1 MLRSKAGIAVSRLRS
16 SHQCGSTTYTSVLLG
31 MTPIRLIDLFRYYK
45 RLGHQDA
52 AIHEL
57 EQAIN
62 AAAPGLLGRDQ
73 DWYSTWSSAV
83 EAPASY
89 DNDWNGVM
97 AAAAVAGAKFPEVV
111 AAQWA
116 LESGWGKHISGQHN
130 YVGLKGGGTS
140 TTTREFLD
148 GQWVTI
154 TDSFIDFPSLAA
166 CVEYLVSRWYKDYE
180 QHKGVNRA
188 DDRNE
193 CARLLVREGYAT
205 DPRYAEKLIAI
216 MQSQFGSEGLILDV
230 PYEYQLDNMS
240 GTGYR
245 ECFSSSCAMIA
256 RYHGQVDSDDEYN
269 IIRARFGDT
278 TDAQAQV
285 KALRSLG
292 FDARF
297 RTDCSAATLEAEI
310 DAGRPVA
317 VGWLHQGRVT
327 APTGGGHWTV
337 AIGYTEDTIVH
348 NDPNGEADM
357 KNGGYISNHISR
369 GARVE
374 YSRKNWLR
382 RWEIDGPNTGWAIL
396 VKPEF

>member
-1 MLRSKAGIAVSRLRS
+1 MK
-16 SHQCGSTTYTSVLLG
+16 
-31 MTPIRLIDLFRYYK
+31 LINFFRHYK

-52 AIHEL
+52 AIEEL
-57 EQAIN
+57 EEAII
-62 AAAPGLLGRDQ
+62 AAAPNLLNRDQ

-83 EAPASY
+83 EEPSAY
-89 DNDWNGVM
+89 TNDWDGFIS
-97 AAAAVAGAKFPEVV
+97 AAIEAGAKFPECV

-116 LESGWGKHISGQHN
+116 LESGWGEHTSGRHN
-130 YVGLKGGGTS
+130 YFGLKGPGTS

-154 TDSFIDFPSLAA
+154 DDSFIDFPSLAA
-166 CVEYLVSRWYKDYE
+166 CVKYLVSRWYQDYQ

-188 DDRNE
+188 SDRNE
-193 CARLLVREGYAT
+193 CANMLVTEGYAT
-205 DPRYAEKLIAI
+205 DPEYAAKLIKI
-216 MQSQFGSEGLILDV
+216 MDSQVVKPSEVILDV
-230 PYEYQLDNMS
+230 PYEYQLDNLS

-269 IIRARFGDT
+269 IIRARYGDT
-278 TDAQAQV
+278 TDPQAQV

-297 RTDCSAATLEAEI
+297 RTDCSATTIESEI
-310 DAGRPVA
+310 NAGRPIA
-317 VGWLHQGRVT
+317 VGWLHNGPST
-327 APTGGGHWTV
+327 SPTGGGHWSCV
-337 AIGYTEDTIVH
+337 IGYTDETIVH

-357 KNGGYISNHISR
+357 VNGGYIGNSASL
-369 GARVE
+369 GAGIE

-382 RWEIDGPNTGWAIL
+382 RWEVDGEATGWAIL
-396 VKPEF
+396 VNPEF

>member
-1 MLRSKAGIAVSRLRS
+1 M
-16 SHQCGSTTYTSVLLG
+16 TFTSAHLG
-31 MTPIRLIDLFRYYK
+31 MSPTTPIRLISLIRHYK

-52 AIHEL
+52 AILEL
-57 EQAIN
+57 EQR
-62 AAAPGLLGRDQ
+62 LLKADPTVFNRDQ
-73 DWYSTWSSAV
+73 DWYSTWAAAV
-83 EAPASY
+83 EPAASY
-89 DNDWNGVM
+89 DNNWNGIM

-116 LESGWGKHISGQHN
+116 LESGWGKHVSGQHN
-130 YVGLKGGGTS
+130 YFGLKGSGTS
-140 TTTREFLD
+140 TITREFLD

-166 CVEYLVSRWYKDYE
+166 CVEYLVSRWYQDYQ
-180 QHKGVNRA
+180 QHHGVNRA

-193 CARLLVREGYAT
+193 CAQLLVSEGYAT
-205 DPRYAEKLIAI
+205 DPAYETKLIAI
-216 MQSQFGSEGLILDV
+216 MDSQLGQPGELILDV
-230 PYEYQLDNMS
+230 PYEYQLDNAS

-245 ECFSSSCAMIA
+245 ECFSSTCAMIA
-256 RYHGQVDSDDEYN
+256 RYYGQVDSDDEYN

-297 RTDCSAATLEAEI
+297 RTDCSIATLETEI
-310 DAGRPVA
+310 NAGRPVA
-317 VGWLHQGRVT
+317 VGWLHHGPST
-327 APTGGGHWTV
+327 APRGGGHWTCV
-337 AIGYTEDTIVH
+337 IGYTEDTIVH

-357 KNGGYISNHISR
+357 VNGGYVGNLASL

-374 YSRKNWLR
+374 YSRKNWQR
-382 RWEIDGPNTGWAIL
+382 RWEVDGASTGWAIL
-396 VKPEF
+396 VKPKF

>member
-1 MLRSKAGIAVSRLRS
+1 M
-16 SHQCGSTTYTSVLLG
+16 TYTSVRLG
-31 MTPIRLIDLFRYYK
+31 SMNATPIRLIDLFRYYQK
-45 RLGHQDA
+45 LGHQTA
-52 AIHEL
+52 AINEL

-62 AAAPGLLGRDQ
+62 AAAPGLLARDQ

-83 EAPASY
+83 EAPASF
-89 DNDWNGVM
+89 DNDWNGIM

-116 LESGWGKHISGQHN
+116 LESGWGKHTSGQHN
-130 YVGLKGGGTS
+130 YFGLKGSGTS

-166 CVEYLVSRWYKDYE
+166 CVEYLVSRWYKDYQ

-205 DPRYAEKLIAI
+205 DPKYAEKLIAI
-216 MQSQFGSEGLILDV
+216 MQSQLGSEGLILDV
-230 PYEYQLDNMS
+230 PYEYQLDNAS

-245 ECFSSSCAMIA
+245 ECFSSTCAMIA
-256 RYHGQVDSDDEYN
+256 RYHGQVDSDDEYS

-278 TDAQAQV
+278 TDPQAQV

-297 RTDCSAATLEAEI
+297 RTDCSVATLEAEI

-317 VGWLHQGRVT
+317 VGWLHHGPST
-327 APTGGGHWTV
+327 APRGGGHWTCV
-337 AIGYTEDTIVH
+337 IGYTEDTIVH

-357 KNGGYISNHISR
+357 INGGYIGNSASL

-382 RWEIDGPNTGWAIL
+382 RWEIDGPSTGWAIL

>member
-1 MLRSKAGIAVSRLRS
+1 M
-16 SHQCGSTTYTSVLLG
+16 TYTSVLLG
-31 MTPIRLIDLFRYYK
+31 SMIRLIDLFKYYQK
-45 RLGHQDA
+45 LGHQDA

-62 AAAPGLLGRDQ
+62 AAAPGLLARDQ

-83 EAPASY
+83 EAPASF
-89 DNDWNGVM
+89 DNDWNGIM

-116 LESGWGKHISGQHN
+116 LESGWGKHVSGQHN
-130 YVGLKGGGTS
+130 YFGLKGPGTS

-154 TDSFIDFPSLAA
+154 ADSFIDFPSLAA
-166 CVEYLVSRWYKDYE
+166 CVKYLVSRWYKDYE
-180 QHKGVNRA
+180 QHQGVNRA

-193 CARLLVREGYAT
+193 CAKLLVREGYAT
-205 DPRYAEKLIAI
+205 DPAYATKLIAI
-216 MQSQFGSEGLILDV
+216 MQSQLGSEGLILDV
-230 PYEYQLDNMS
+230 PYEYQLDNAS

-245 ECFSSSCAMIA
+245 ECFSSTCAMIA

-278 TDAQAQV
+278 TDAQAQL

-297 RTDCSAATLEAEI
+297 RTDCSIATLEAEI

-317 VGWLHQGRVT
+317 VGWLHHGPST
-327 APTGGGHWTV
+327 APRGGGHWTCV
-337 AIGYTEDTIVH
+337 IGYTEDTIVH

-357 KNGGYISNHISR
+357 INGGYVGNSAAL

-374 YSRKNWLR
+374 YSRNNWLR
-382 RWEIDGPNTGWAIL
+382 RWEVDGPSTGWAIL

>member
-1 MLRSKAGIAVSRLRS
+1 MPRLKAGIAVSRLRC
-16 SHQCGSTTYTSVLLG
+16 SHQCGSTIYTSVLPG
-31 MTPIRLIDLFRYYK
+31 SMIRLIDLFKYYQK
-45 RLGHQDA
+45 LGHQDA

-62 AAAPGLLGRDQ
+62 AAAPDLLSRDQ

-83 EAPASY
+83 EAPASF
-89 DNDWNGVM
+89 DNDWNGIM

-116 LESGWGKHISGQHN
+116 LESGWGKHVSGQHN
-130 YVGLKGGGTS
+130 YFGLKGPGTS

-154 TDSFIDFPSLAA
+154 ADSFIDFPSLAA
-166 CVEYLVSRWYKDYE
+166 CVKYLVSRWYKDYE
-180 QHKGVNRA
+180 QHQGVNRA

-193 CARLLVREGYAT
+193 CAKLLVREGYAT
-205 DPRYAEKLIAI
+205 DPAYATKLIAI
-216 MQSQFGSEGLILDV
+216 MQSQLGSEGLILDV
-230 PYEYQLDNMS
+230 PYEYQLDNAS

-245 ECFSSSCAMIA
+245 ECFSSTCAMIA

-278 TDAQAQV
+278 TDAQAQL

-297 RTDCSAATLEAEI
+297 RTDCSIATLEAEI

-317 VGWLHQGRVT
+317 VGWLHHGPST
-327 APTGGGHWTV
+327 APRGGGHWTCV
-337 AIGYTEDTIVH
+337 IGYTEDTIVH

-357 KNGGYISNHISR
+357 INGGYVGNSAAL

-374 YSRKNWLR
+374 YSRNNWLR
-382 RWEIDGPNTGWAIL
+382 RWEVDGPSTGWAIL

>member
-1 MLRSKAGIAVSRLRS
+1 M
-16 SHQCGSTTYTSVLLG
+16 TYTSAHPG
-31 MTPIRLIDLFRYYK
+31 MSPTTPIRLIDLFRYWK
-45 RLGHQDA
+45 GLPHQNA
-52 AIHEL
+52 AILEL
-57 EQAIN
+57 EQR
-62 AAAPGLLGRDQ
+62 LLKADPSAFNRDQ
-73 DWYSTWSSAV
+73 AWYSTWSSAV
-83 EAPASY
+83 EAPASF
-89 DNDWNGVM
+89 DNDWNGIM

-116 LESGWGKHISGQHN
+116 LESGWGKHVPGKHSHN
-130 YVGLKGGGTS
+130 YFGLKGSGTS

-166 CVEYLVSRWYKDYE
+166 CVEYLVSRWYKDYQ

-193 CARLLVREGYAT
+193 CARLLVSEGYAT
-205 DPRYAEKLIAI
+205 DPAYATKLIAI
-216 MQSQFGSEGLILDV
+216 MDSQLGSEGLILDV
-230 PYEYQLDNMS
+230 PYEYQLDNAS

-269 IIRARFGDT
+269 IIRARYGDT
-278 TDAQAQV
+278 TNPQAQV

-297 RTDCSAATLEAEI
+297 RTDCSIATLEAEI
-310 DAGRPVA
+310 NAGRPVA
-317 VGWLHQGRVT
+317 VGWLHHGPIT
-327 APTGGGHWTV
+327 APRGGGHWTCV
-337 AIGYTEDTIVH
+337 IGYTEDTIVH

-357 KNGGYISNHISR
+357 VNGGYVGNSASLGAHI
-369 GARVE
+369 E

-382 RWEIDGPNTGWAIL
+382 RWEVDGPGTGWAIL

>member
-1 MLRSKAGIAVSRLRS
+1 MV
-16 SHQCGSTTYTSVLLG
+16 
-31 MTPIRLIDLFRYYK
+31 RLIDFFSHFKGYP
-45 RLGHQDA
+45 HQIA
-52 AIHEL
+52 YVNAL
-57 EQAIN
+57 EERILRN
-62 AAAPGLLGRDQ
+62 DPICFDRDQ
-73 DWYSTWSSAV
+73 PEYEIWQSAV
-83 EAPASY
+83 EPPASY

-116 LESGWGKHISGQHN
+116 LESGWGKHTSGQHN
-130 YVGLKGGGTS
+130 YLGLKGGGTS

-166 CVEYLVSRWYKDYE
+166 CVEYLVSRWYKDYQ

-193 CARLLVREGYAT
+193 CAKLLVREGYAT
-205 DPRYAEKLIAI
+205 DPKYAEKLIAI
-216 MQSQFGSEGLILDV
+216 MDSQLGTPGERILDV
-230 PYEYQLDNMS
+230 PYEYQLDNLS

-245 ECFSSSCAMIA
+245 ECFSSTCAMIA
-256 RYHGQVDSDDEYN
+256 KYHGQVDSDDEYN

-327 APTGGGHWTV
+327 APTGGGHWTCV
-337 AIGYTEDTIVH
+337 IGYTEDTIVH
-348 NDPNGEADM
+348 HDPNGEADM
-357 KNGGYISNHISR
+357 INGGYIGNSASL
-369 GARVE
+369 GAHVE

-382 RWEIDGPNTGWAIL
+382 RWEVDGPSTGWAIL

>member
-1 MLRSKAGIAVSRLRS
+1 MK
-16 SHQCGSTTYTSVLLG
+16 
-31 MTPIRLIDLFRYYK
+31 LINFFRHYK

-52 AIHEL
+52 AIEEL
-57 EQAIN
+57 EEAII
-62 AAAPGLLGRDQ
+62 AAAPNLLNRDQ

-83 EAPASY
+83 EEPSAY
-89 DNDWNGVM
+89 TNDWDGFIS
-97 AAAAVAGAKFPEVV
+97 AAIEAGAKFPECV

-116 LESGWGKHISGQHN
+116 LESGWGEHTSGRHN
-130 YVGLKGGGTS
+130 YFGLKGPGTS

-154 TDSFIDFPSLAA
+154 DDSFIDFPSLAA
-166 CVEYLVSRWYKDYE
+166 CVKYLVSRWYQDYQ

-188 DDRNE
+188 SDRNE
-193 CARLLVREGYAT
+193 CANMLVTEGYAT
-205 DPRYAEKLIAI
+205 DPEYAAKLIKI
-216 MQSQFGSEGLILDV
+216 MDSQVGKPSEVILDV
-230 PYEYQLDNMS
+230 PYEYQLDNLS

-269 IIRARFGDT
+269 IIRARYGDT
-278 TDAQAQV
+278 TDPQAQV

-297 RTDCSAATLEAEI
+297 RTDCSATTIESEI
-310 DAGRPVA
+310 NAGRPIA
-317 VGWLHQGRVT
+317 VGWLHNGPST
-327 APTGGGHWTV
+327 SPTGGGHWSCV
-337 AIGYTEDTIVH
+337 IGYTDETIVH

-357 KNGGYISNHISR
+357 VNGGYIGNSASL
-369 GARVE
+369 GAGIE

-382 RWEIDGPNTGWAIL
+382 RWEVDGEATGWAIL
-396 VKPEF
+396 VNPEF

>member
-1 MLRSKAGIAVSRLRS
+1 M
-16 SHQCGSTTYTSVLLG
+16 TYTSVLPG
-31 MTPIRLIDLFRYYK
+31 SMIRLIDLFKYYK

-62 AAAPGLLGRDQ
+62 AAAPGLLSRDQ

-83 EAPASY
+83 EAPASF
-89 DNDWNGVM
+89 DNDWNGIM

-116 LESGWGKHISGQHN
+116 LESGWGKHTSGQHN
-130 YVGLKGGGTS
+130 YLGLKGSGTS

-180 QHKGVNRA
+180 QHHGVNRA

-193 CARLLVREGYAT
+193 CARLLVREGYAS
-205 DPRYAEKLIAI
+205 DPKYAEKLIAI
-216 MQSQFGSEGLILDV
+216 MQSQLGSEGLILDV
-230 PYEYQLDNMS
+230 PYEYQLDNAS

-245 ECFSSSCAMIA
+245 ECFSSTCAMIA

-278 TDAQAQV
+278 TDPQAQV

-297 RTDCSAATLEAEI
+297 RTDCSVATLEAEI

-317 VGWLHQGRVT
+317 VGWLHHGPST
-327 APTGGGHWTV
+327 APRGGGHWTCV
-337 AIGYTEDTIVH
+337 IGYTEDTIVH

-357 KNGGYISNHISR
+357 INGGYIGNSASL

-382 RWEIDGPNTGWAIL
+382 RWEVDGPSTGWAIL

>member
-1 MLRSKAGIAVSRLRS
+1 MK
-16 SHQCGSTTYTSVLLG
+16 
-31 MTPIRLIDLFRYYK
+31 LINFFRHYK

-52 AIHEL
+52 AIEEL
-57 EQAIN
+57 EEAII
-62 AAAPGLLGRDQ
+62 AAAPNLLNRDQ

-83 EAPASY
+83 EEPSVY
-89 DNDWNGVM
+89 TNDWDGLIS
-97 AAAAVAGAKFPEVV
+97 AAIQAGAKFPECV

-116 LESGWGKHISGQHN
+116 LESGWGEHTSGRHN
-130 YVGLKGGGTS
+130 YFGLKGPGTS

-154 TDSFIDFPSLAA
+154 DDSFIDFPSLAA
-166 CVEYLVSRWYKDYE
+166 CVKYLVSRWYQDYQ

-188 DDRNE
+188 SDRNE
-193 CARLLVREGYAT
+193 CANMLVTEGYAT
-205 DPRYAEKLIAI
+205 DPEYAAKLIKI
-216 MQSQFGSEGLILDV
+216 MDSQVVKPSEVILDV
-230 PYEYQLDNMS
+230 PYEYQLDNLS

-269 IIRARFGDT
+269 IIRARYGDT
-278 TDAQAQV
+278 TDPQAQV

-297 RTDCSAATLEAEI
+297 RTDCSATTIESEI
-310 DAGRPVA
+310 NAGRPIA
-317 VGWLHQGRVT
+317 VGWLHNGPST
-327 APTGGGHWTV
+327 SPTGGGHWSCV
-337 AIGYTEDTIVH
+337 IGYTDETIVH

-357 KNGGYISNHISR
+357 VNGGYIGNSASL
-369 GARVE
+369 GAGIE

-382 RWEIDGPNTGWAIL
+382 RWEVDGEATGWAIL
-396 VKPEF
+396 VNPEF